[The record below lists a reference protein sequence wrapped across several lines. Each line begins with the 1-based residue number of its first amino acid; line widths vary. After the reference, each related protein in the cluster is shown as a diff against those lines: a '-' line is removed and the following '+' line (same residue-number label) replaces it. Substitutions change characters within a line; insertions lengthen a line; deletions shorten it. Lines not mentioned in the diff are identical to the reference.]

1 MPKFPNW
8 YHGGDTMADQL
19 DRAEQYRSAVFEMK
33 VRVREDDAV
42 SRRCATAPLGCGEK
56 LFFLEG
62 DYAVTQGHVYSHA
75 GLKEISITGICEWC
89 FDQIMKDAAGDDD
102 EDELDFGPVSEDLD

>member
-33 VRVREDDAV
+33 VRVR
-42 SRRCATAPLGCGEK
+42 
-56 LFFLEG
+56 
-62 DYAVTQGHVYSHA
+62 
-75 GLKEISITGICEWC
+75 
-89 FDQIMKDAAGDDD
+89 
-102 EDELDFGPVSEDLD
+102 